1 MESIYSLLCKKK
13 NNKRKIE
20 QQPVANGEKESQ
32 ILDLNSTATEMF
44 YFGEHRFIISYFKSQ
59 ITCIRYIQQNKVF
72 VQRIENS

>member
-44 YFGEHRFIISYFKSQ
+44 YFGEP
-59 ITCIRYIQQNKVF
+59 
-72 VQRIENS
+72 